1 MRTRTTALAAGAA
14 IAALA
19 LAGCSSGS
27 GDPASSAPADQATTA
42 AATLSGSLEFMTGTS
57 IDSELYVAYEDLTKA
72 FESANPDVTI
82 ELVPSSTD
90 HEGEVKTR
98 LASGNIPD
106 MWMTHGWSL
115 LRYSDFLMPLT
126 DEAWAKDVNPA
137 LDAAM
142 RDAGGA
148 IYALPLDVDVAG
160 LLYNADVLDSVGVKP
175 EDLKT
180 WDDFTAAC
188 DKIKAAGKTAIYTA
202 GKDRWPTGLFVD
214 WIAPGA
220 YDEAALATQFDGTL
234 VPEDYQVALDKVAQF
249 RDAGYFNPDYS
260 SATSDDISLALAQGD
275 TGFSFLMN
283 FVAVTAYTYN
293 PDAKVGFMPI
303 PSASGGD
310 PYLVVGEKNAIGIS
324 KTTESPDAAKAYLAF
339 LAQPENESALAKA
352 AGSAPG
358 LTTATSDLGALQA
371 SYDQWVGKAPS
382 VPYFDRVYMPN
393 GAWDTIVSTTEGVLT
408 NQMSVSDAM
417 AKLSA
422 DFDSLTAQAKS

>member
-1 MRTRTTALAAGAA
+1 MRTRTTALAA
-14 IAALA
+14 ITALA
-19 LAGCSSGS
+19 LAGCSSGT
-27 GDPASSAPADQATTA
+27 GDSATSAPDDAATTEVEA
-42 AATLSGSLEFMTGTS
+42 LSGALEFMTGTS
-57 IDSELYVAYEDLTKA
+57 IDSELYLAYEDITEA
-72 FESANPDVTI
+72 FESANPDVSI

-98 LASGNIPD
+98 LASGNTPD
-106 MWMTHGWSL
+106 LWMTHGWSL
-115 LRYSDFLMPLT
+115 LRYSEFLMPLT
-126 DEAWAKDVNPA
+126 DELWAKDVNPA
-137 LDAAM
+137 LDPAM
-142 RDAGGA
+142 RDGDGA

-160 LLYNADVLDSVGVKP
+160 LLYNADVLASVGVTP
-175 EDLKT
+175 EDIRT
-180 WDDFTAAC
+180 WEDFTAAC
-188 DKIKAAGKTAIYTA
+188 DEITAAGKTAIYTA

-220 YDEAALATQFDGTL
+220 YDEAALGTQADGTL
-234 VPEDYQVALDKVAQF
+234 VPESYQVALDKVAQF
-249 RDAGYFNPDYS
+249 RDSGYFNPDYT

-293 PDAKVGFMPI
+293 PDANVGFMPI

-324 KTTESPDAAKAYLAF
+324 STTESPDAARAYLAF
-339 LAQPENESALAKA
+339 LAQPDNGSVLAKA
-352 AGSAPG
+352 SGSAPG

-371 SYDQWVGKAPS
+371 SHDAWVGKVPS

-417 AKLSA
+417 AKVA
-422 DFDSLTAQAKS
+422 TDFDSLTAQAQS